1 MFFIW
6 GGACFVCILFVYTM
20 IYETK
25 GLSLEQV
32 DELYGKVPTAW
43 QSTSFVPTVNF
54 QELQDAGVTGAE
66 ARRMTLA
73 EVEGIA
79 IRRKSSVVY
88 QEQERG
94 QVTEKV

>member
-1 MFFIW
+1 
-6 GGACFVCILFVYTM
+6 M

-54 QELQDAGVTGAE
+54 QEIQEAGITGAE
-66 ARRMTLA
+66 ARRMTLT

-88 QEQERG
+88 QEKERS

>member
-1 MFFIW
+1 
-6 GGACFVCILFVYTM
+6 M

-32 DELYGKVPTAW
+32 DELYGKVSRAW

-54 QELQDAGVTGAE
+54 QEIQEAGVTGAE
-66 ARRMTLA
+66 ARRMTLS

-88 QEQERG
+88 QEQKRG
-94 QVTEKV
+94 QVIEKV

>member
-1 MFFIW
+1 
-6 GGACFVCILFVYTM
+6 M

-32 DELYGKVPTAW
+32 DELYGKVPHAW
-43 QSTSFVPTVNF
+43 NSADFVPTVHF
-54 QELQDAGVTGAE
+54 QDIKEAGVTGQE

-79 IRRKSSVVY
+79 IRRKSSVAY
-88 QEQERG
+88 QEHERG
-94 QVTEKV
+94 QKTEKV